1 MKFSNR
7 ILDVKPSPTLAV
19 TAMAKAMKA
28 QGIDILDFGSGEPD
42 FDTPEFIKKAAI
54 EAINS
59 GKTKYT
65 PAGGIPDL
73 KRAVI
78 EKLKRD
84 NNLDFSIDEITINCG
99 GKHSFFNLMQV
110 LLQPGDEILIPSP
123 YWVSYPSMVSL
134 ADGVPVVI
142 DTKEETGFKITP
154 DQLKS
159 AINHRTRGI
168 VINSPSNPTGSA
180 YTKEELLQLAEV
192 LKGTDILILSDDI
205 YESIVYDGFKF
216 HNIASLV
223 PELKP
228 QTIVLNAVSKTYSMT
243 GWRIGYIA
251 GPKEIIK
258 HVETLQSQSTSNP
271 TSISQWAAIA
281 AISGDQSVIETM
293 LEAFT
298 RRRKII
304 VDGLNSIPG
313 FSCRMPEGAFYAFPG
328 FSDFLNNPGWKE
340 IEGQY
345 EGSDNS
351 SKVCSFLLKEARIAA
366 VPGIA
371 FGIDNYMRLSFATS
385 DNNITEGIS
394 RIMEAV
400 KKIYK

>member
-154 DQLKS
+154 NQLKS

-223 PELKP
+223 PELQP

-328 FSDFLNNPGWKE
+328 FSDLLNNPGWKE

-385 DNNITEGIS
+385 DSNITEGIS